1 MSLQGLDDGGS
12 VPHLRHR
19 DESGPTGA
27 DRGRDELRDECGSV
41 GPGMGL
47 KTPAPGPA
55 AGDRGDELA
64 PARESERAVGA
75 WSRVEVTRGGANP
88 DPWRDHKAIG
98 EPPRGEV
105 TPGDPV
111 EQLVLWRG
119 CDRNRKND
127 PGDRLKSPLGRR
139 PADRGDNSSD
149 PSAAE
154 RDPDERSNDDLL
166 DEVIGHDVIPGGVDA
181 PCRDKRNYRCRRYAC
196 RSVSSRVDGAHRRGR
211 YAPR

>member
-1 MSLQGLDDGGS
+1 MSLKGLDDGGS

-19 DESGPTGA
+19 DESGPTGT

-41 GPGMGL
+41 GPRMGL

-64 PARESERAVGA
+64 PAREFERAVGA
-75 WSRVEVTRGGANP
+75 GSRVEVTRGGGANP
-88 DPWRDHKAIG
+88 DPWRNRKAIG
-98 EPPRGEV
+98 EPPRGEI

-111 EQLVLWRG
+111 EQLVLRRG
-119 CDRNRKND
+119 CDRSRKDD
-127 PGDRLKSPLGRR
+127 PGDRLESPLPR

-166 DEVIGHDVIPGGVDA
+166 DELIGHEVIPGSVDA
-181 PCRDKRNYRCRRYAC
+181 PCRDKRDYRCRCYAF
-196 RSVSSRVDGAHRRGR
+196 RSVSRRVFGAHRRGR
-211 YAPR
+211 CAPR